1 MRRSERVI
9 AITRMLI
16 DSPRCLFPLKLFTE
30 KFNSAKSSISEDL
43 TIVKKV
49 FADLQ
54 IGKVETLAGAAGG
67 VQYIPFYPQAA
78 VDRILADLCELLS
91 DSERA
96 LPGDFLYMTDLIC
109 TPELVKQIG
118 GIFATYFASKNPD
131 YIITMETKGIP
142 LALMTAQAFN
152 VPLVTIR
159 RSSKVTEGSVVSIN
173 YVTGSSRKIETMVLP
188 RKALPVNSRVII
200 IDDFMK
206 AGGTVRGM
214 MDLMAEFRAEVLGMG
229 VLVATAKPEKKLVDN
244 WISLLVLENVDN
256 DRDSVVIRPRDL
268 AIG

>member
-1 MRRSERVI
+1 MRRSERVV

-16 DSPRCLFPLKLFTE
+16 ESPRRLFPLKCFTE
-30 KFNSAKSSISEDL
+30 RFDSAKSSISEDL
-43 TIVKKV
+43 RIVKKA
-49 FADLQ
+49 FFDLQ
-54 IGKVETLAGAAGG
+54 IGKVETLAGVAGG
-67 VQYIPFYPQAA
+67 VQYLPSYPRAK
-78 VDRILADLCELLS
+78 VDRILRDLCERLS

-118 GIFATYFASKNPD
+118 VIFATYFLTEKPD
-131 YIITMETKGIP
+131 YIITMETKGIS

-173 YVTGSSRKIETMVLP
+173 YVTGSSKKIETMALS

-214 MDLMAEFRAEVLGMG
+214 VELMAEFRAEVLGKG
-229 VLVATAKPEKKLVDN
+229 VLVATAEPEKKLVDD